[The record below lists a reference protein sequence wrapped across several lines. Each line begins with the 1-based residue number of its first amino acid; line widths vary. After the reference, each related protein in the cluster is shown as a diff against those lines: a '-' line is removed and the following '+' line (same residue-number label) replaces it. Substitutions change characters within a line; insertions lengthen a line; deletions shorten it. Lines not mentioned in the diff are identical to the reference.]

1 MDISFRFLLT
11 IVQRNDRPPPPPVLE
26 LKELKEEVPPPETL
40 PPVQRF
46 SDGRHQEPVLDE
58 NSQYLNLRIQTESTS
73 EEIIIKTTKAATL
86 EALDDVPCE
95 SMCHVFG
102 IGSSS

>member
-73 EEIIIKTTKAATL
+73 EEIIIKTTKAAAL
-86 EALDDVPCE
+86 EAIHDVPCA
-95 SMCHVFG
+95 SMGHVCG
-102 IGSSS
+102 IGSDS